1 MGGQVNIISM
11 LFMMMMMMVVMMMM
25 MVVMM
30 IMMIMMIMMMMT
42 MMMMTFQGARE
53 HKEYAVSYGHPPSFS
68 LHSLSCWYFCIFIV
82 CLLSLHSEIQSLNAN
97 TNTQINEN

>member
-25 MVVMM
+25 MVVMV
-30 IMMIMMIMMMMT
+30 IMMIMMI

-53 HKEYAVSYGHPPSFS
+53 HKEYAVSNGRPPSFS
-68 LHSLSCWYFCIFIV
+68 LHSFSRWYFCISIV
-82 CLLSLHSEIQSLNAN
+82 CILSLHSEIQSLNAN